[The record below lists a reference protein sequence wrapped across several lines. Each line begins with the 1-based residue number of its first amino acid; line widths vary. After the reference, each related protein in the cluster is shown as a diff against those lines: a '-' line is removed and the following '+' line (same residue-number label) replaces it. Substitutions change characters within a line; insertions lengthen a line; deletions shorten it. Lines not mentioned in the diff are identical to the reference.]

1 MKHLTHPIH
10 ALHRCTVLLLG
21 SWLLAGSAAAH
32 DYGAGKVT
40 VDHPYATPTPA
51 GATTGAVYFRRMHNT
66 GDTPDRLVAARSPAA
81 RSVEIHEMQ
90 MDGDV
95 MRMRALPAL
104 ELPPR
109 TEMLVRHGG
118 RIHLML
124 IDLKQPLKN
133 GDRFPVTLDFERGG
147 STEVMVW
154 VQQPRERQDG
164 SGHHHAH

>member
-1 MKHLTHPIH
+1 MSTICPPRRH
-10 ALHRCTVLLLG
+10 AALLLG
-21 SWLLAGSAAAH
+21 AWLLAGSAAAH
-32 DYGAGKVT
+32 EFSAGKVS

-51 GATTGAVYFRRMHNT
+51 GATTGAVYFRYLHNT
-66 GDTPDRLVAARSPAA
+66 GDTPDRLLGARSPAA
-81 RSVEIHEMQ
+81 RSVEIHAMQ

-104 ELPPR
+104 DLPPR
-109 TEMLVRHGG
+109 TEMPARHSG
-118 RIHLML
+118 RYHLML

-154 VQQPRERQDG
+154 VQQPRQRQDG
-164 SGHHHAH
+164 SGAQHAH